1 MSLLASCVA
10 AFLLFHPHPSTK
22 TQKKTKKNS
31 LANQTS
37 TAHICFL
44 VATQHNTVCV
54 CVSAWR
60 ECEWEVCRAYKCV
73 HTSWECVLLWVWGLL
88 RLVKLLPRL
97 KIFQTTMCACMCACV
112 RVCVALVQ
120 LTVGWRNTLSAPIP
134 SNQGCVRSV
143 IEDRRWVL
151 QSNHLRDGE
160 RRLLCLFPAKSWKK
174 GRRGHILDPSK

>member
-10 AFLLFHPHPSTK
+10 AFLLFHPHPPPK
-22 TQKKTKKNS
+22 DKKKKNS

-37 TAHICFL
+37 TAHIGFL
-44 VATQHNTVCV
+44 HNTTLYV
-54 CVSAWR
+54 CVSVWR

-73 HTSWECVLLWVWGLL
+73 RTSWEC
-88 RLVKLLPRL
+88 LVVSLGSAAPCQ
-97 KIFQTTMCACMCACV
+97 IASPPQNFQTTMCVCVSACV
-112 RVCVALVQ
+112 RVCVALVR
-120 LTVGWRNTLSAPIP
+120 LTAGWRNTLSAPIP